1 MCKKPVRESERA
13 CVYTHTRITDG
24 CLLSAVLLLN
34 LVLVHTKFSMYYSCK
49 FSAAVSCLYHL
60 QLHPDIHSMHRADS
74 WIRSTIPY
82 TKIKLC
88 DFVIYIWAFFCMYA
102 QPCNRR
108 WSQLIFITGNKSAH
122 TSSTKVWR
130 IRKYWKE
137 KGIDLWD
144 KCIFESHFSSEY
156 PDT

>member
-1 MCKKPVRESERA
+1 MENSIPSQRA
-13 CVYTHTRITDG
+13 ASDLEQISQRPADALKYRGTQRSTD
-24 CLLSAVLLLN
+24 LLN
-34 LVLVHTKFSMYYSCK
+34 LVCTTAVNLVPRYH
-49 FSAAVSCLYHL
+49 ACLYHL
-60 QLHPDIHSMHRADS
+60 QLYPDSMHRADS
-74 WIRSTIPY
+74 WIRSTIPF

-88 DFVIYIWAFFCMYA
+88 DFVIYISAFFCMYA
-102 QPCNRR
+102 QPCNRK
-108 WSQLIFITGNKSAH
+108 WSQLIFIPGNKFAH
-122 TSSTKVWR
+122 TTSSTKVWR